1 MKKIICLL
9 TALCALFLIS
19 AVAESGFAQD
29 PKRIN
34 EAAESVVILE
44 QKDEEGNVIARA
56 SGFAALEP
64 GLVITSASFI
74 EDAGEITATTDAG
87 ETLTVS
93 GILGCNTDSDVAIIA
108 LEEKEK
114 LAPLSIDAE
123 KRVLRGSDCVV
134 VGAQGENIS
143 VSIGNMSGFFEEDDI
158 SLIQFTAP
166 LSVGSGGSPLFDEN
180 GNVAGVTTGSYYDG
194 TGVVQNLNFAVN
206 ITEALKLYE
215 IVKEDEIA
223 AFSEW
228 EITDIGIKSFIN
240 PEPPMEFYIENNS
253 NYDIT
258 RIYIYKYGTTPV
270 KARIKTGLKRGE
282 TATVPITQEEYESKD
297 LWCIRFDL
305 PSWGRVNY
313 DTMAYSV
320 PYLLGRTF
328 ELANFTEPIRNRQ
341 FMSFVEKEKYIA
353 QRRHLPEDTEL
364 LNANTIPYNCIRV
377 INDTGMS
384 MTEFSFSHIGLF
396 RNLVYFPSHPL
407 YSGYDA
413 LVFLTDKDITSVDS
427 FFMRAWF
434 YSVRNEPYMPTW
446 TIEPEDI
453 LGKTIRFYI
462 DESGEFVYELQ

>member
-19 AVAESGFAQD
+19 AVAESGFALD

-134 VGAQGENIS
+134 IGAQGENIS

-206 ITEALKLYE
+206 ITEALSLYE

-228 EITDIGIKSFIN
+228 EITDIGIKSFLN
-240 PEPPMEFYIENNS
+240 PEPPMEFYIENNT
-253 NYDIT
+253 NYDVS
-258 RIYIYKYGTTPV
+258 RIFLYKRGGYAKKVRVSGP
-270 KARIKTGLKRGE
+270 KRGE
-282 TATVPITQEEYESKD
+282 TVTVPITQEEYESSD
-297 LWCIRFDL
+297 LWI
-305 PSWGRVNY
+305 
-313 DTMAYSV
+313 MM
-320 PYLLGRTF
+320 F
-328 ELANFTEPIRNRQ
+328 E
-341 FMSFVEKEKYIA
+341 
-353 QRRHLPEDTEL
+353 
-364 LNANTIPYNCIRV
+364 
-377 INDTGMS
+377 
-384 MTEFSFSHIGLF
+384 
-396 RNLVYFPSHPL
+396 
-407 YSGYDA
+407 
-413 LVFLTDKDITSVDS
+413 
-427 FFMRAWF
+427 
-434 YSVRNEPYMPTW
+434 MP
-446 TIEPEDI
+446 
-453 LGKTIRFYI
+453 
-462 DESGEFVYELQ
+462 